1 MVTPANYSG
10 ENTMSADIRKK
21 LEEEIQGLERELR
34 EELPKALK
42 TAAALGDLSEN
53 ADYSAARE
61 RQDFV
66 RVRLGQLKQ
75 RLADL
80 SLINFDKIPRDRISL
95 GSKVLLLD
103 IDKDE
108 EITYKLVTSEDA
120 NVAEGQISTTSPI
133 GRSLLN
139 KREGDTVEVKIPSGT
154 RTFEVLSFTTMHDT
168 KA

>member
-1 MVTPANYSG
+1 
-10 ENTMSADIRKK
+10 MSADIKKK
-21 LEEEIQGLERELR
+21 LEEEIQALEKELR

-80 SLINFDKIPRDRISL
+80 SMINFDKIPRDRISL
-95 GSKVLLLD
+95 GSKVVLLD
-103 IDKDE
+103 VDKNE
-108 EITYKLVTSEDA
+108 EIKYRLVTSEDA
-120 NVAEGQISTTSPI
+120 DAPKGLISTTSPI

-139 KREGDTVEVKIPSGT
+139 KREGDTVEVKIPSGM
-154 RTFEVLSFTTMHDT
+154 RTFEVISFTTMHDDQ
-168 KA
+168 

>member
-1 MVTPANYSG
+1 
-10 ENTMSADIRKK
+10 MSADIRKK
-21 LEEEIQGLERELR
+21 LEEEIQTLERELR
-34 EELPKALK
+34 DELPKALK

-75 RLADL
+75 RVADL

-95 GSKVLLLD
+95 GSTVQLLD
-103 IDKDE
+103 VDKDE
-108 EITYKLVTSEDA
+108 KITYKLVTSEDA
-120 NVAEGQISTTSPI
+120 NVTNGLISTTSPI

-139 KREGDTVEVKIPSGT
+139 KREGDTVEVKIPSGM
-154 RTFEVLSFTTMHDT
+154 RTFEILSFTTMHDQG
-168 KA
+168 A

>member
-1 MVTPANYSG
+1 
-10 ENTMSADIRKK
+10 MSIDIKKK
-21 LEEEIQGLERELR
+21 LEEEIQALERELR

-42 TAAALGDLSEN
+42 AAAALGDLSDN
-53 ADYSAARE
+53 ADYQAARE

-75 RLADL
+75 RAADL

-95 GSKVLLLD
+95 GSKVVLLD
-103 IDKDE
+103 VDKNE

-120 NVAEGQISTTSPI
+120 NVTEGLISTTSPI

-139 KREGDTVEVKIPSGT
+139 KRDGDTVEVKIPTGT
-154 RTFEVLSFTTMHDT
+154 RTFEIISFTTMYDQ
-168 KA
+168 KSDA

>member
-1 MVTPANYSG
+1 
-10 ENTMSADIRKK
+10 MSADPRKK
-21 LEEEIQGLERELR
+21 LEEEIHMLEKELR

-66 RVRLGQLKQ
+66 KARLGQLKQ

-80 SLINFDKIPRDRISL
+80 SLVNFDKIPRDRISL
-95 GSKVLLLD
+95 GSTVVLLD
-103 IDKDE
+103 VDKNE
-108 EITYKLVTSEDA
+108 EITYRLVTSEDA
-120 NVAEGQISTTSPI
+120 DVSKGLISTTSPI

-139 KREGDTVEVKIPSGT
+139 KREGDTADVKIPAGT
-154 RTFEVLSFTTMHDT
+154 RTFEILRFTTLHDQ
-168 KA
+168 KG

>member
-1 MVTPANYSG
+1 
-10 ENTMSADIRKK
+10 MSSEIKKK
-21 LEEEIQGLERELR
+21 LEEEIQALEKELR

-80 SLINFDKIPRDRISL
+80 SMINFDKIPRDRISL
-95 GSKVLLLD
+95 GSKVVVLD
-103 IDKDE
+103 VDKNE
-108 EITYKLVTSEDA
+108 EVTYRLVTTEDA
-120 NVAEGQISTTSPI
+120 DAAKGLISTTSPI

-154 RTFEVLSFTTMHDT
+154 RTFEVISFTTMHDGQ
-168 KA
+168 

>member
-1 MVTPANYSG
+1 
-10 ENTMSADIRKK
+10 MSSDIRKR
-21 LEEEIQGLERELR
+21 LEEEIQLLERELR
-34 EELPKALK
+34 EELPRALK
-42 TAAALGDLSEN
+42 TAAALGDLSDN
-53 ADYSAARE
+53 GDYQAARE

-75 RLADL
+75 RAADL

-95 GSKVLLLD
+95 GSKVALLD

-108 EITYKLVTSEDA
+108 KITYKLVTSEDA
-120 NVAEGQISTTSPI
+120 NVTEGLISTTCPI

-154 RTFEVLSFTTMHDT
+154 RTFEILSFTTMHDEQ
-168 KA
+168 

>member
-1 MVTPANYSG
+1 
-10 ENTMSADIRKK
+10 MSSDIKKK
-21 LEEEIQGLERELR
+21 LEEEIAALEKELR

-75 RLADL
+75 RVADL
-80 SLINFDKIPRDRISL
+80 SMINFDKIPRDRISL
-95 GSKVLLLD
+95 GSKVELLD
-103 IDKDE
+103 VDKDE
-108 EITYKLVTSEDA
+108 KITYKLVTSEDA
-120 NVAEGQISTTSPI
+120 NVTAGLISTTSPI

-154 RTFEVLSFTTMHDT
+154 RTFEILSFTTMHDDQQ
-168 KA
+168 K

>member
-1 MVTPANYSG
+1 
-10 ENTMSADIRKK
+10 MSSDIKKK
-21 LEEEIQGLERELR
+21 LEDEIHALEKELR

-80 SLINFDKIPRDRISL
+80 SMINFDKIPRDRISL
-95 GSKVLLLD
+95 GSKVVVLD
-103 IDKDE
+103 VDKNE
-108 EITYKLVTSEDA
+108 EIAYKLVTSEDA
-120 NVAEGQISTTSPI
+120 DAPKGLISTTSPI
-133 GRSLLN
+133 GRSFLN
-139 KREGDTVEVKIPSGT
+139 KKEGDTVEVKIPSGT
-154 RTFEVLSFTTMHDT
+154 RTFEIISFTTMHDDQ
-168 KA
+168 

>member
-1 MVTPANYSG
+1 
-10 ENTMSADIRKK
+10 MSSDIRKK
-21 LEEEIQGLERELR
+21 LEEEIAALERELR
-34 EELPKALK
+34 DELPKALK

-75 RLADL
+75 RVADL

-95 GSKVLLLD
+95 GSTVQLLD
-103 IDKDE
+103 VDKDE
-108 EITYKLVTSEDA
+108 KITYKLVTSEDA
-120 NVAEGQISTTSPI
+120 NVTQGLISTTSPI

-154 RTFEVLSFTTMHDT
+154 RTFEILSFTTMHDQG
-168 KA
+168 A

>member
-1 MVTPANYSG
+1 
-10 ENTMSADIRKK
+10 MSSDIKRK
-21 LEEEIQGLERELR
+21 LEEEIHSLEKELR

-42 TAAALGDLSEN
+42 IAASLGDLSEN
-53 ADYSAARE
+53 ADYQAARE

-95 GSKVLLLD
+95 GSKVVLLD
-103 IDKDE
+103 LDKNE
-108 EITYKLVTSEDA
+108 EVTYKLVTSEDA
-120 NVAEGQISTTSPI
+120 NVAAGLISTTSPI

-154 RTFEVLSFTTMHDT
+154 RRFEIINFTTMHDL
-168 KA
+168 KSDA

>member
-1 MVTPANYSG
+1 MTS
-10 ENTMSADIRKK
+10 DIKKK
-21 LEEEIQGLERELR
+21 LEEEVHALEKELR
-34 EELPKALK
+34 EELPKALI
-42 TAAALGDLSEN
+42 TAAALGDLSDN

-80 SLINFDKIPRDRISL
+80 SMINFDKIPRDRISL
-95 GSKVLLLD
+95 GSKVVLLD
-103 IDKDE
+103 VDKNE
-108 EITYKLVTSEDA
+108 EVTYRLVTSEDA
-120 NVAEGQISTTSPI
+120 DAANGLISTTSPI

-154 RTFEVLSFTTMHDT
+154 RVFEVIRFTTMHDD
-168 KA
+168 K

>member
-1 MVTPANYSG
+1 
-10 ENTMSADIRKK
+10 MSAEIKRK
-21 LEEEIQGLERELR
+21 LEEEIQALEKELR

-42 TAAALGDLSEN
+42 IAAALGDLSEN

-66 RVRLGQLKQ
+66 RVRLGHLKQ

-80 SLINFDKIPRDRISL
+80 SLINFDKIPKDRISL
-95 GSKVLLLD
+95 GSTVVLLD

-120 NVAEGQISTTSPI
+120 NVSEGMISTTSPI
-133 GRSLLN
+133 GRGLLN
-139 KREGDTVEVKIPSGT
+139 RREGDTVEVKIPAGT
-154 RTFEVLSFTTMHDT
+154 RTFEVIRFTTMHE

>member
-1 MVTPANYSG
+1 
-10 ENTMSADIRKK
+10 MSSDIKRK
-21 LEEEIQGLERELR
+21 LEEEIHSLEKELR

-42 TAAALGDLSEN
+42 IAASLGDLSEN
-53 ADYSAARE
+53 ADYQAARE

-95 GSKVLLLD
+95 GSKVVLLD
-103 IDKDE
+103 LDKNE
-108 EITYKLVTSEDA
+108 EVTYKLVTSEDA
-120 NVAEGQISTTSPI
+120 NVAAGLISTTSPI

-139 KREGDTVEVKIPSGT
+139 KREGATVEVKIPSGT
-154 RTFEVLSFTTMHDT
+154 RTFEIISFTTMYDQQSD
-168 KA
+168 A

>member
-1 MVTPANYSG
+1 MTS
-10 ENTMSADIRKK
+10 DIKKK
-21 LEEEIQGLERELR
+21 LEEEVHALEKELR

-42 TAAALGDLSEN
+42 TAAALGDLSDN

-80 SLINFDKIPRDRISL
+80 SMINFDKIPRDRISL
-95 GSKVLLLD
+95 GAKVVLLD
-103 IDKDE
+103 VDKNE
-108 EITYKLVTSEDA
+108 QITYKLVTTEDA
-120 NVAEGQISTTSPI
+120 NVTEGLISTTSPI

-154 RTFEVLSFTTMHDT
+154 RTFEILSFTTMHDSQ
-168 KA
+168 

>member
-1 MVTPANYSG
+1 
-10 ENTMSADIRKK
+10 MSSDIKRK
-21 LEEEIQGLERELR
+21 LEEEIHSLEKELR

-42 TAAALGDLSEN
+42 IAASLGDLSEN
-53 ADYSAARE
+53 ADYQAARD

-95 GSKVLLLD
+95 GSKVVLLD
-103 IDKDE
+103 LDKNE
-108 EITYKLVTSEDA
+108 EVTYKLVTSEDA
-120 NVAEGQISTTSPI
+120 NVAAGLISTTSPI

-139 KREGDTVEVKIPSGT
+139 KREGATVEVKIPSGT
-154 RTFEVLSFTTMHDT
+154 RTFEIISFTTMHDQQSN
-168 KA
+168 A

>member
-1 MVTPANYSG
+1 
-10 ENTMSADIRKK
+10 MSADIKKK
-21 LEEEIQGLERELR
+21 LEDEIHALERELR
-34 EELPKALK
+34 DELPRALK

-80 SLINFDKIPRDRISL
+80 SMINFDKIPRDRISL
-95 GSKVLLLD
+95 GSRVVVLD
-103 IDKDE
+103 VDKNE
-108 EITYKLVTSEDA
+108 EVTYKLVTSEDA
-120 NVAEGQISTTSPI
+120 NAPKGLISTTSPI

-139 KREGDTVEVKIPSGT
+139 KRVGDTVEAKIPSGT
-154 RTFEVLSFTTMHDT
+154 RTFEVISFTTMHDDQ
-168 KA
+168 

>member
-1 MVTPANYSG
+1 
-10 ENTMSADIRKK
+10 MSADIKKK
-21 LEEEIQGLERELR
+21 LEDEIHALERELR
-34 EELPKALK
+34 DELPKALK

-66 RVRLGQLKQ
+66 RVRLGHLKQ

-80 SLINFDKIPRDRISL
+80 SMINFDKIPRDRISL
-95 GSKVLLLD
+95 GSTVVLLD
-103 IDKDE
+103 VDKNE

-120 NVAEGQISTTSPI
+120 NVAAGLISTTSPI

-154 RTFEVLSFTTMHDT
+154 RTFDILRFTTMHD
-168 KA
+168 AE

>member
-1 MVTPANYSG
+1 
-10 ENTMSADIRKK
+10 MSSDIKKK
-21 LEEEIQGLERELR
+21 LEEEIQVLEKELR

-80 SLINFDKIPRDRISL
+80 SMINFDKIPRDRISL
-95 GSKVLLLD
+95 GSKVVLLD
-103 IDKDE
+103 VDKNE
-108 EITYKLVTSEDA
+108 EVTYKLVTSEDA
-120 NVAEGQISTTSPI
+120 DAPKGLISTTSPI

-139 KREGDTVEVKIPSGT
+139 KVVGDTVEVKIPSGV
-154 RTFEVLSFTTMHDT
+154 RTFDVISFTTMHDV
-168 KA
+168 

>member
-1 MVTPANYSG
+1 
-10 ENTMSADIRKK
+10 MSSDIKKK
-21 LEEEIQGLERELR
+21 LEEEVQALEKELR

-80 SLINFDKIPRDRISL
+80 SMINFDKIPRDRISL
-95 GSKVLLLD
+95 GSKVVLLD
-103 IDKDE
+103 VDKNE
-108 EITYKLVTSEDA
+108 EITYRLVTSEDA
-120 NVAEGQISTTSPI
+120 DAPNGLISTTSPI

-154 RTFEVLSFTTMHDT
+154 RTFEVISFTTMHDDQ
-168 KA
+168 